1 MSYILDALQRAEAQR
16 ARGTVPGLHAQ
27 PLPGVNHTSTTVT
40 SRQRVLWMGLVIV
53 VLMGAGWGFW
63 AWRTSTG
70 ETAQVTQP
78 VGTVAAP
85 APVIPSVELPAR
97 APVVVLQVVPRD
109 LPQAVVPPAAKAVAQ
124 GSSLPRQDRVDSTRA
139 VPQPVTPSKPE
150 TSAANHQPGTPVPQ
164 PPVASLAPP
173 AAQASPVSKLADLPE
188 SLRRQIPAVQITGSV
203 YSDNPSQR
211 LLLVNNQVLPQG
223 STVAA
228 ELILEEIRVR
238 SAVFNFRGARFQM
251 GY

>member
-40 SRQRVLWMGLVIV
+40 SRQRVLWRGLAIA

-70 ETAQVTQP
+70 EAAQATPP
-78 VGTVAAP
+78 VSTVA
-85 APVIPSVELPAR
+85 APVIPSAELPVR

-109 LPQAVVPPAAKAVAQ
+109 QPQAVAPPATKAVVQ
-124 GSSLPRQDRVDSTRA
+124 EPPLPRQDRVVSTSA
-139 VPQPVTPSKPE
+139 APQPVAPSKPE
-150 TSAANHQPGTPVPQ
+150 TPAANHPPGTPVPQ
-164 PPVASLAPP
+164 PPVASLALP
-173 AAQASPVSKLADLPE
+173 AAQASPVPKLADLPE

-203 YSDNPSQR
+203 YSDSPSQR

-238 SAVFNFRGARFQM
+238 SAVFSFRGTRFQM

>member
-70 ETAQVTQP
+70 ETAQATPP
-78 VGTVAAP
+78 VSTVA
-85 APVIPSVELPAR
+85 APVIPSAELPVR

-109 LPQAVVPPAAKAVAQ
+109 QPQAVAPPATKAVVQ
-124 GSSLPRQDRVDSTRA
+124 EPPLPRQDRVVSTRA
-139 VPQPVTPSKPE
+139 APQPVAPSKPE
-150 TSAANHQPGTPVPQ
+150 TPAANYPPGTPVPQ

-173 AAQASPVSKLADLPE
+173 AAQASPVPKLADLPE

-238 SAVFNFRGARFQM
+238 SAVFSFRGTRFQM